1 VIDRQS
7 RRFSASVSKVYKQ
20 SGIHEYSD
28 SVRDILSSPLA
39 INVIGIIIEAY
50 GLRETAL
57 PNHSYSLPA
66 IPGIKKD
73 TTKVTLPNLFAVV
86 EPTFWAAFSLWS
98 LTSLLVPLALAYFIN
113 IPLKTMP
120 GHGHATRRKAA
131 IQEKP
136 SLQFDPLVFNV
147 AKALIAYIV
156 YAGTPNGFGIYQHA
170 TVSAVNTAV
179 YGGYAGMMTS
189 AGIAGL
195 IALYE
200 AILKK

>member
-1 VIDRQS
+1 MIDRQS

-57 PNHSYSLPA
+57 PNNVYSLPA

-73 TTKVTLPNLFAVV
+73 QTQVTLPNLFAVV
-86 EPTFWAAFSLWS
+86 EPSFWAAFSLWS
-98 LTSLLVPLALAYFIN
+98 LTSLLVPLSLAYFIN

-120 GHGHATRRKAA
+120 GHSHATRRKAA

-156 YAGTPNGFGIYQHA
+156 YAGTPNGFGLYQHA
-170 TVSAVNTAV
+170 TVSAVNTSV

-195 IALYE
+195 IAVYE